1 MPSSVPDSELR
12 KKLIHLY
19 SSHLAVWKTILQEL
33 LWSAIAQSRFQGY
46 TLVFRTVN
54 SQVSIF
60 LFCINIFLFPMQSLK
75 NVSTMR
81 KFSII
86 HGVYFAT
93 SSRRNVKS
101 FSIKT
106 VAYLLS
112 LKSKNQK
119 DNNNQKR
126 GDS

>member
-1 MPSSVPDSELR
+1 
-12 KKLIHLY
+12 
-19 SSHLAVWKTILQEL
+19 
-33 LWSAIAQSRFQGY
+33 
-46 TLVFRTVN
+46 
-54 SQVSIF
+54 
-60 LFCINIFLFPMQSLK
+60 
-75 NVSTMR
+75 MR

-86 HGVYFAT
+86 YGVYFAT
-93 SSRRNVKS
+93 SSKRRNVKS